1 MITQQIQNNK
11 GSLPHINC
19 VICHKDAKQNPKIV
33 KLGTDFGVIC
43 EQCAT
48 SFSKDE
54 IELMH
59 NMFIVFGGY
68 FGKLETSQTSQ
79 YKILKEFVEDTQ
91 GVIQSNLAI
100 DVKLQHRAF
109 LHGISPRQFV
119 QGLRVLQGK

>member
-11 GSLPHINC
+11 GSQPHVNC
-19 VICHKDAKQNPKIV
+19 VICHEDTKQNPKIV

-54 IELMH
+54 IELMYH
-59 NMFIVFGGY
+59 MFTVFGGY
-68 FGKLETSQTSQ
+68 FGKLKSTQTSK

-91 GVIQSNLAI
+91 GFIQSNLAKDI
-100 DVKLQHRAF
+100 KLQHKAF
-109 LHGISPRQFV
+109 LFGISPRQFV
-119 QGLRVLQGK
+119 QGLQVLQEK